1 MNKTIFWIVLTVAAI
16 SIILTI
22 QIIVDTQNEEIVEL
36 SIEDLKQISLDE
48 EKIFNDYLIPYEM
61 SSAKIEHFGG
71 LNQTL
76 WHYNHFNDL
85 LDNSKGNPHMEK
97 INEIAMLQFN
107 FGVLTNTVVS
117 GDKIAALVIQERKL
131 AGTYQQPDLEPLQ
144 KLHTYLEAEYP
155 INATTPSLQDMFGD
169 MSVLTPEI
177 LEIKETAALFGLPPE
192 ELQKKDLGY
201 WSAVGWYGSCEI
213 IDNGTDCAK
222 YLERAKAR
230 SLE

>member
-1 MNKTIFWIVLTVAAI
+1 M
-16 SIILTI
+16 
-22 QIIVDTQNEEIVEL
+22 
-36 SIEDLKQISLDE
+36 
-48 EKIFNDYLIPYEM
+48 
-61 SSAKIEHFGG
+61 
-71 LNQTL
+71 
-76 WHYNHFNDL
+76 
-85 LDNSKGNPHMEK
+85 
-97 INEIAMLQFN
+97 
-107 FGVLTNTVVS
+107 LTNTVVC
-117 GDKIAALVIQERKL
+117 GDKIAVLVIQECKL

-177 LEIKETAALFGLPPE
+177 LEIKETTALFGLPPE
-192 ELQKKDLGY
+192 ELLEEEPGY